1 MKNNVTFSTANY
13 DYLYSCNHKECI
25 PLYPILRRIIKLD
38 EDGCLGSVPN
48 DPELNGYSPEMIAYY
63 LRKYDYLKARGI
75 IASKDNV
82 EFASLTASC
91 IQEELENLS
100 VLTFEVT
107 DRCNLR
113 CRYCAYG
120 DLYEGYDERKGQD
133 MDFGVAQKMLE
144 YLYSIWENA
153 NPLSSVRTVAIG
165 FYGGEPL
172 MNFELI
178 RQVVE
183 YTSKHPL
190 SGIVFKYN
198 MTTNAMLLNKYQD
211 FLQKHDFK
219 LLISLD
225 GTKEDDCHRI
235 TTNGKPS
242 FEHVYRQVKVLKQ
255 TYPDYFQHSV
265 VFNSVIHSKS
275 NIERILDF
283 FEKEFGRQTMFS
295 ELSNKSVVNKEV
307 YDSMYRSVIGS
318 IALSA
323 RQRELDEKLM
333 YGSPTISSL
342 TYYLHH
348 LSNEVFKD
356 YRTMFYGVKK
366 LSLLPTGSCIPF
378 SRKLFVTVT
387 GKILACEHIS
397 HEFALGRVSEQGVK
411 LNLEEIAQ
419 KYNEQYYSKITPVC
433 KKCYMQKCCAQCMF
447 YTGIQEQKVVCR
459 NYKNYDSFA
468 KYLATNLNY
477 MEQNP
482 WAYDRVMKEISLY

>member
-25 PLYPILRRIIKLD
+25 PLHPILRRIIKLD

-82 EFASLTASC
+82 EFASLTASS
-91 IQEELENLS
+91 IQKELENLS

-144 YLYSIWENA
+144 YLYSIWGNA

-183 YTSKHPL
+183 YTSRHPL
-190 SGIVFKYN
+190 PGIAFKYN

-211 FLQKHDFK
+211 FLQMYDVK

-235 TTNGKPS
+235 TINGKPS
-242 FEHVYRQVKVLKQ
+242 FEHVYRQVKTLQQ

-295 ELSNKSVVNKEV
+295 ELSN
-307 YDSMYRSVIGS
+307 
-318 IALSA
+318 
-323 RQRELDEKLM
+323 
-333 YGSPTISSL
+333 
-342 TYYLHH
+342 
-348 LSNEVFKD
+348 
-356 YRTMFYGVKK
+356 
-366 LSLLPTGSCIPF
+366 
-378 SRKLFVTVT
+378 
-387 GKILACEHIS
+387 
-397 HEFALGRVSEQGVK
+397 
-411 LNLEEIAQ
+411 
-419 KYNEQYYSKITPVC
+419 
-433 KKCYMQKCCAQCMF
+433 
-447 YTGIQEQKVVCR
+447 
-459 NYKNYDSFA
+459 
-468 KYLATNLNY
+468 
-477 MEQNP
+477 
-482 WAYDRVMKEISLY
+482 